1 MWTIIYVIILINTSL
16 LHFSSSEGLFGKC
29 EGRQCSNN
37 VQVPMMDQLNAQLM
51 ANLDISQLT
60 QQLRVYIDKE
70 IQKSLEDKINHNFVE
85 KIARLDN
92 DLSYLNGIVTIQIL
106 FILINLFISS
116 IYR

>member
-29 EGRQCSNN
+29 EGTQCSNN

-70 IQKSLEDKINHNFVE
+70 IQKSLEE